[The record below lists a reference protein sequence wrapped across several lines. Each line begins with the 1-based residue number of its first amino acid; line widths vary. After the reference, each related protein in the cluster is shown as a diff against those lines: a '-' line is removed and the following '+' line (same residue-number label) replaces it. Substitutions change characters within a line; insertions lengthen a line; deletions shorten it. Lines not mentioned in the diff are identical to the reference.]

1 MNCTYRRQRITFSKK
16 VDNITKKCHLPEELA
31 GELNTCIFTLKIYV
45 FWLIF
50 LNKFSFELLFDAQNK
65 NNG

>member
-1 MNCTYRRQRITFSKK
+1 MNCTYRRQRITFSEK

-45 FWLIF
+45 F
-50 LNKFSFELLFDAQNK
+50 
-65 NNG
+65 